1 MGPPPCPVMTVA
13 TEEEHA
19 RDTVAADARAAAG
32 GRWRRWL
39 ARAARCEAEAA
50 ARGRAAPALV
60 LARLLHLHLPP
71 RHPGA
76 VDLSDGRVRL
86 RGVREADETK
96 PFAPPGLF
104 VHGHLCARDR
114 AELAELGSQVV
125 VVELVVLAP
134 AHLAHHE
141 EVCAVGT
148 LGVP

>member
-1 MGPPPCPVMTVA
+1 MTLFSVICLWPHDTPGRHVTLVSYDTLGCHGTPPPCPVITVA

-19 RDTVAADARAAAG
+19 RDAVAADARAAAG

-76 VDLSDGRVRL
+76 VDLSDLDTCGDRVVPRTQVGRM
-86 RGVREADETK
+86 
-96 PFAPPGLF
+96 
-104 VHGHLCARDR
+104 
-114 AELAELGSQVV
+114 GSQAIQ
-125 VVELVVLAP
+125 ELW
-134 AHLAHHE
+134 
-141 EVCAVGT
+141 T
-148 LGVP
+148 